1 MTPPHQPGAPPGEH
15 ATGAAEPRVVH
26 TSRSPWD
33 PARPPA
39 LVICCVD
46 GRWFRHIEE
55 FVRESLKAGHRTDW
69 MCVPGGVEP
78 LTLLSFVPKD
88 FNFMRRRLEAL
99 VAAHGTSRV
108 ILIAHEDCAWYRLL
122 KIGPLRMDLRGR
134 QIGDLRRAARVIHE
148 MIPGVSVETYFARL
162 SAPSDGGGAP
172 PQVVFEA
179 V

>member
-1 MTPPHQPGAPPGEH
+1 MPPPVPPGSPAGER
-15 ATGAAEPRVVH
+15 AAGGDPRIVH
-26 TSRSPWD
+26 TSRAPWD

-55 FVRESLKAGHRTDW
+55 FVRESLQAGHRTDW

-108 ILIAHEDCAWYRLL
+108 ILIAHEDCAWYRQL
-122 KIGPLRMDLRGR
+122 KIGPLKLDLRGR
-134 QIGDLRRAARVIHE
+134 QTGDLRRAARVIHE
-148 MIPGVSVETYFARL
+148 MIPGVGVETYFARL
-162 SAPSDGGGAP
+162 SAPSDGAGTP
-172 PQVVFEA
+172 SQVVFEA